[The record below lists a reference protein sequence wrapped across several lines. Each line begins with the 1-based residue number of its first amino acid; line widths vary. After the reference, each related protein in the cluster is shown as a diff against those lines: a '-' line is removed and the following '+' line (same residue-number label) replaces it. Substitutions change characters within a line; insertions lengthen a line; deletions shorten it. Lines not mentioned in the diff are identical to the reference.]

1 MHHRV
6 EYIPE
11 GYTVSHRWTRVA
23 AGVAE
28 AIDHTR
34 TVLHAT
40 RSFKAIRDSVRITA
54 SIDCALGVLSISSG
68 KGRTGR
74 ERGRTS
80 VHLRVGGKRN
90 SGRHTGEYITG
101 SVVAPFT
108 KDHEHDPFTYALGPT
123 MWREREWRESCAR
136 VNTVTRVRIVYA
148 YVPLR
153 LRTLIFTQISLGD
166 RSIFHGLLN
175 ILRIENKVML
185 RFYQLFLINFIYSV

>member
-1 MHHRV
+1 MRWKKRRRRKGEKIKIEIRKEGGGGKKGNKKKGNRVHHRV

-11 GYTVSHRWTRVA
+11 GHTVSHRWTRVA

-54 SIDCALGVLSISSG
+54 SIRLCALGVLSISSG

-80 VHLRVGGKRN
+80 V
-90 SGRHTGEYITG
+90 
-101 SVVAPFT
+101 
-108 KDHEHDPFTYALGPT
+108 
-123 MWREREWRESCAR
+123 
-136 VNTVTRVRIVYA
+136 RISWK
-148 YVPLR
+148 
-153 LRTLIFTQISLGD
+153 T
-166 RSIFHGLLN
+166 
-175 ILRIENKVML
+175 
-185 RFYQLFLINFIYSV
+185 

>member
-6 EYIPE
+6 EYISE
-11 GYTVSHRWTRVA
+11 GHTVSHRWTRVA

-54 SIDCALGVLSISSG
+54 SIRLCALGVLSISSG

-80 VHLRVGGKRN
+80 V
-90 SGRHTGEYITG
+90 
-101 SVVAPFT
+101 
-108 KDHEHDPFTYALGPT
+108 
-123 MWREREWRESCAR
+123 
-136 VNTVTRVRIVYA
+136 RISWK
-148 YVPLR
+148 
-153 LRTLIFTQISLGD
+153 T
-166 RSIFHGLLN
+166 
-175 ILRIENKVML
+175 
-185 RFYQLFLINFIYSV
+185 